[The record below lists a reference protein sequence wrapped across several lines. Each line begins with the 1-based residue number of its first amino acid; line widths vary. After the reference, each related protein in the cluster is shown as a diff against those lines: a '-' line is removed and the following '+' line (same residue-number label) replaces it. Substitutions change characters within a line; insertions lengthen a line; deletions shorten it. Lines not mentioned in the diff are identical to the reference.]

1 MKEKTGLTQNRREF
15 LQQLG
20 MAATIP
26 LLSSFPLSA
35 MHQKKN
41 VSNRKDGKLGV
52 ALVGLGSYAEGQLAP
67 ALLQTEHCYLA
78 GIVTGTPS
86 KIKPWQESYSIED
99 KNIYNYEN
107 FDSIANNKDIDI
119 VYVVLPNS
127 MHAEFVIRAAQ
138 AGKHV
143 ICEKP
148 MATTVEDCDRMI
160 QACTKAKVQF
170 SIGYRLHFDPYHLA
184 LTKLVKENSI
194 GKLKSMSAGFGF
206 SIAPNVWRL
215 DKTLAG
221 GGPLMDLGIYCVQA
235 FCYLSGKEPI
245 AVTAKEGVKTDLKR
259 FKEVE
264 QSIRWTFEMPDGIIA
279 EGNTSYEDGM
289 NFISAKTEKGS
300 FELKS
305 AFSYRGIGG
314 ESSLGK
320 LDFKPAN
327 QQALQMDDFAL
338 CVKQNKPTR
347 VPGEMGKRDVK
358 LLLSIYEAAK
368 TGRRIVL

>member
-1 MKEKTGLTQNRREF
+1 MKEKVGATKNRRVF

-20 MAATIP
+20 AAAALP

-35 MHQKKN
+35 MQEEKK
-41 VSNRKDGKLGV
+41 VSKRKENKLGV

-86 KIKPWQESYSIED
+86 KIKPWQERYGIED
-99 KNIYNYEN
+99 KNVYNYEN

-119 VYVVLPNS
+119 IYVVLPNS

-160 QACTKAKVQF
+160 QACAKAKVQF

-235 FCYLSGKEPI
+235 FCYLSRKEPI

-264 QSIRWTFEMPDGIIA
+264 QSIQWTFEMPDGIIA

-289 NFISAKTEKGS
+289 NFIHAKTENGS
-300 FELKS
+300 FELRP
-305 AFSYRGIGG
+305 AFSYNGIRGK
-314 ESSLGK
+314 SSLGI
-320 LDFKPAN
+320 LDFKPTN
-327 QQALQMDDFAL
+327 QQALQMNDFAL

-358 LLLSIYEAAK
+358 LLMAIYEAAK
-368 TGRRIVL
+368 TGERIVL